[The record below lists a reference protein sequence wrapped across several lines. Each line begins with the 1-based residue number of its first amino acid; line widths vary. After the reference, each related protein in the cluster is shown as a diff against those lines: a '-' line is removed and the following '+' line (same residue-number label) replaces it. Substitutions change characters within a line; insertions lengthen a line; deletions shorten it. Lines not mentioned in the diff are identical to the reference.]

1 MYLIKKLL
9 EIFLYKLDIC
19 TIRYIDLYIGTYHT
33 ILCIKFII

>member
-1 MYLIKKLL
+1 MCLIKKLL

-19 TIRYIDLYIGTYHT
+19 TIRYIDLYIGTYT